1 MKRLKYISRI
11 LLGVSIITL
20 IFNIINFLNY
30 KENIY
35 SKWIF
40 WISIIAYNTINL
52 VRDIKLKNDIKSK
65 K

>member
-11 LLGVSIITL
+11 LLGISIITL
-20 IFNIINFLNY
+20 IFNIINFFNY

-40 WISIIAYNTINL
+40 FISIISYNILRLIT
-52 VRDIKLKNDIKSK
+52 DIKRSNDIKNK
-65 K
+65 

>member
-11 LLGVSIITL
+11 LLGISIITL
-20 IFNIINFLNY
+20 IFNIINFFNY

-40 WISIIAYNTINL
+40 LISIIAYNTINL
-52 VRDIKLKNDIKSK
+52 VRDIKLRNDTKGK